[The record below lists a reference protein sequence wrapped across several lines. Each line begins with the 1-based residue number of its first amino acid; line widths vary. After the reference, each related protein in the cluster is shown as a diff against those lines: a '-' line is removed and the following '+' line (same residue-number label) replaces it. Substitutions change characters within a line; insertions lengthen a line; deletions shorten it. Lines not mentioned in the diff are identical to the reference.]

1 MRISPSFESTAMKA
15 NLGSLDRT
23 LRIGAGI
30 ALIGLS
36 VAGLIGPWGYVG
48 IVPLLTGLVSF
59 CPLYAMLGLS
69 SCPHVAR

>member
-1 MRISPSFESTAMKA
+1 MKA
-15 NLGSLDRT
+15 HLGSLDRA

-36 VAGLIGPWGYVG
+36 VAGVIGPWGYVG

-59 CPLYAMLGLS
+59 CPLYSLLGLS
-69 SCPHVAR
+69 SCPRSV

>member
-1 MRISPSFESTAMKA
+1 MKA
-15 NLGSLDRT
+15 HLGSLDRA

-36 VAGLIGPWGYVG
+36 VAGVIGPWGYVG

-59 CPLYAMLGLS
+59 CPLYSMFGLS
-69 SCPHVAR
+69 SCPHGAR